1 MLADIV
7 TGETAAADV
16 LFLLAAI
23 AGGLEVIFDF
33 AGSRTLNFLALAVTL
48 LSIAFLL
55 L

>member
-7 TGETAAADV
+7 TGQTATADV

-23 AGGLEVIFDF
+23 AAGLEVIFDF
-33 AGSRTLNFLALAVTL
+33 AGSRTINFMAIALTL
-48 LSIAFLL
+48 ISVAFLL

>member
-7 TGETAAADV
+7 AGETGAADV

-23 AGGLEVIFDF
+23 AAGLEVIFDF

-48 LSIAFLL
+48 ISVAFLL